1 MVRAQRAGGIAWV
14 GIELAKAVPI
24 FGATPPL
31 RLGQAAEM
39 GCERSRAMRADGGM
53 SCQSSARY
61 SGGGRWR
68 GCAPGEPWTVAEVF
82 GMVLGFIVF
91 WPVGLAILGWKI
103 WQKRSGYQGDI
114 VSFVRE
120 KWASRGQWRQAG
132 FDAHLYGFGAGA
144 ASSGNFAFDEWRAG
158 ELARLEEEYQ
168 RLAAAEREFA
178 EYLDN
183 LRRARDREE
192 FDRFMT
198 ERRRRQ
204 EGSA

>member
-1 MVRAQRAGGIAWV
+1 
-14 GIELAKAVPI
+14 
-24 FGATPPL
+24 
-31 RLGQAAEM
+31 
-39 GCERSRAMRADGGM
+39 
-53 SCQSSARY
+53 
-61 SGGGRWR
+61 
-68 GCAPGEPWTVAEVF
+68 
-82 GMVLGFIVF
+82 MVLGFIVF

-103 WQKRSGYQGDI
+103 WQKRSGYPSDI

-120 KWASRGQWRQAG
+120 KWQAA
-132 FDAHLYGFGAGA
+132 FNAHRYGFGAGA

-204 EGSA
+204 ESSA